1 MDSSKP
7 KRRVV
12 KMPVE
17 EVKPKKR
24 TVKMPVEEVI
34 EVKPKKRTVKMP
46 VEEVVE
52 VKPKKRTVKM
62 PVEEVK
68 PKKRTVK
75 MPLEEEKQIVFPIY
89 EASSVMV
96 EGDEEPIIVK
106 KVYNVTLEILNHN
119 DKKYYLDASR
129 DKVYERLGDKKHGKY
144 LGRWD
149 SNSEQIIST
158 VDSDCED

>member
-17 EVKPKKR
+17 VVEVKPKKR
-24 TVKMPVEEVI
+24 V
-34 EVKPKKRTVKMP
+34 VKMP

-52 VKPKKRTVKM
+52 VKPKKRVVKM
-62 PVEEVK
+62 PVEVVK
-68 PKKRTVK
+68 PKKRVI
-75 MPLEEEKQIVFPIY
+75 MPVEEKQIVFPIY
-89 EASSVMV
+89 EATLMT
-96 EGDEEPIIVK
+96 EGDEEPIVVK
-106 KVYNVTLEILNHN
+106 KVHNVTLEILNHN
-119 DKKYYLDASR
+119 DMKYYLDASR
-129 DKVYERLGDKKHGKY
+129 NKVYERLGDKKHGKY

-158 VDSDCED
+158 VDSDCEE

>member
-17 EVKPKKR
+17 EVKPKR
-24 TVKMPVEEVI
+24 RVVKMPVEEVI
-34 EVKPKKRTVKMP
+34 EEKKPKRRVLKMP
-46 VEEVVE
+46 VEEPVE
-52 VKPKKRTVKM
+52 VKPKKRTLKM
-62 PVEEVK
+62 PV
-68 PKKRTVK
+68 
-75 MPLEEEKQIVFPIY
+75 EEKQIVFPIY
-89 EASSVMV
+89 EASVMA
-96 EGDEEPIIVK
+96 EGDEEPIIVI

-119 DKKYYLDASR
+119 DKKYYLDKTR